1 MSKLLLLFLMLFISS
16 QAATQTVAATN
27 ESDYLSDMPIVLSV
41 SRLPQRLDETPGAV
55 TILDREMIRLSGA
68 RDVADLMRLVPGFQT
83 STSFERIAP
92 QASYHG
98 AFTSYANHLQVLVDG
113 RSVYSPYFVGSTEA
127 GLQTV
132 ALEDIE
138 RIEVLRGSNSAAYG
152 ARAMLGVINIVTRHT
167 GDTVGVAMG
176 LGVGQN
182 GVGDVRAS
190 FGWGQPGASFRLG
203 VDRRGDDGLK
213 GSNGHSLITR
223 VNFRADLA
231 ISPQDEI
238 QFRLGNLGIDAGK
251 GNTKNPGDPFR
262 DQVYDSSHLQL
273 DWKRVLNVDEDL
285 AFHYSRNAETYDESF
300 PQVYFGICCV
310 DVNASGQSTGEVLS
324 VQHSVRRNQQV
335 RFVWGGEL
343 RSEKVTSK
351 GLYDTSAAFITNF
364 SRLFGNVEWRI
375 QPALVMNAGAMA
387 EKSSVSGDSLAPRLM
402 LNWHLEA
409 GQTLRA
415 GVSRAF
421 RPPSTFE
428 KYANVQFYLNDIPL
442 RKRTMSSGNVQSE
455 QVMSRELGYLGDF
468 PQWKLNLDARLFN
481 EQMVGLITQVDNGF
495 KDYTNNDNFS
505 IKGLEYQMKWSPWA
519 GGQLMLNQSYTNI
532 SSLNL
537 DRALAAPRLL
547 NSLAF
552 IQKFEKG
559 LVLSLMHQNS
569 TPSILAGSDEEFKR
583 RALRSDLR
591 ISLPMRFGAQKG
603 EVAMVVQNLGSP
615 YFDFHHDFQ
624 FERRA
629 FVTFRVEH

>member
-1 MSKLLLLFLMLFISS
+1 
-16 QAATQTVAATN
+16 
-27 ESDYLSDMPIVLSV
+27 
-41 SRLPQRLDETPGAV
+41 
-55 TILDREMIRLSGA
+55 
-68 RDVADLMRLVPGFQT
+68 
-83 STSFERIAP
+83 
-92 QASYHG
+92 
-98 AFTSYANHLQVLVDG
+98 
-113 RSVYSPYFVGSTEA
+113 
-127 GLQTV
+127 
-132 ALEDIE
+132 
-138 RIEVLRGSNSAAYG
+138 
-152 ARAMLGVINIVTRHT
+152 
-167 GDTVGVAMG
+167 
-176 LGVGQN
+176 
-182 GVGDVRAS
+182 
-190 FGWGQPGASFRLG
+190 
-203 VDRRGDDGLK
+203 
-213 GSNGHSLITR
+213 
-223 VNFRADLA
+223 
-231 ISPQDEI
+231 
-238 QFRLGNLGIDAGK
+238 
-251 GNTKNPGDPFR
+251 
-262 DQVYDSSHLQL
+262 
-273 DWKRVLNVDEDL
+273 
-285 AFHYSRNAETYDESF
+285 
-300 PQVYFGICCV
+300 
-310 DVNASGQSTGEVLS
+310 
-324 VQHSVRRNQQV
+324 
-335 RFVWGGEL
+335 
-343 RSEKVTSK
+343 
-351 GLYDTSAAFITNF
+351 
-364 SRLFGNVEWRI
+364 
-375 QPALVMNAGAMA
+375 
-387 EKSSVSGDSLAPRLM
+387 
-402 LNWHLEA
+402 
-409 GQTLRA
+409 
-415 GVSRAF
+415 VSRAF

-552 IQKFEKG
+552 FQKFEKG